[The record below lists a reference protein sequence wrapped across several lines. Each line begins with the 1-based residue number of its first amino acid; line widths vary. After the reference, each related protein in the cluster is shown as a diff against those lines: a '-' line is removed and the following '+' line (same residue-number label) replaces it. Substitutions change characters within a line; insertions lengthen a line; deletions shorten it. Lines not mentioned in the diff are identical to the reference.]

1 MDLKTYSA
9 IVSLAGSKV
18 RIITFSDRM
27 KAVSNELPFE
37 VDKLVHIN
45 EGIFFVKR
53 KSQKIIE
60 MVTIDFQKEKPFEV
74 KQAYQEFT
82 GNLLSFNGNRTRL
95 YIMIELNEK
104 VTLKIFDV
112 IHGYLKFINQI
123 EDI

>member
-112 IHGYLKFINQI
+112 VHGYLKFINQI